1 LSKDIFE
8 FENTV
13 EMHNRITRSRMGTVE
28 EKKVRHV
35 QVMIE
40 FLRIGQIDNMG
51 EKYDAEINFEATWT
65 ENEMITNY
73 DPNVY
78 WNPMIYVENLLIKHT
93 SAITYSLRQSDE
105 ATIITEIHN
114 IKG

>member
-1 LSKDIFE
+1 MWLE
-8 FENTV
+8 
-13 EMHNRITRSRMGTVE
+13 NRILSTDSIG
-28 EKKVRHV
+28 EKKIKTVHV
-35 QVMIE
+35 MVE
-40 FLRIGQIDNMG
+40 FIRIGKIDNMR
-51 EKYDAEINFEATWT
+51 EKYDAEIRYEATWT
-65 ENEMITNY
+65 EYEMITNY